1 MKVSNKKKISN
12 ILGHLIS
19 MVYFSM
25 AEDLFAEKG
34 SKNQSAW
41 LTDPVRVFP
50 ANGVT
55 FYSQNIMIIS
65 ITKLGTLKSAG
76 AKCHLP

>member
-1 MKVSNKKKISN
+1 
-12 ILGHLIS
+12 
-19 MVYFSM
+19 M

-50 ANGVT
+50 ANGHVL
-55 FYSQNIMIIS
+55 YSKILLS
-65 ITKLGTLKSAG
+65 E
-76 AKCHLP
+76 